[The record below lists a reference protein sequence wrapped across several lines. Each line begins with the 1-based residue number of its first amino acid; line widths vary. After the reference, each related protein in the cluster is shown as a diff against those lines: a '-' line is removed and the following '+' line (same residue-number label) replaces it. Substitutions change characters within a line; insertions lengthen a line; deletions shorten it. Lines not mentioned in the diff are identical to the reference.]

1 LRKNLSTRCGD
12 HARKIHITATMMA
25 KPSSA
30 PMSGESTMKITVFV
44 QPEGRMTPKPCAA
57 TAAPA

>member
-12 HARKIHITATMMA
+12 QPRKIHITATMMK
-25 KPSSA
+25 KPSAA
-30 PMSGESTMKITVFV
+30 PMMGESTMKMTVFV
-44 QPEGRMTPKPCAA
+44 HPEGRMTPKPEAA